1 MAEDE
6 PRKRFLREIAKEAS
20 SYRWLCRWNQ
30 FAFGLLTLGSIL
42 SSFLA
47 AILAAQNRPVDHTLV
62 IVLSGL
68 PAVLLSTIQGFDFN
82 ARAAYYDL
90 AATKFD
96 ELRISVMFQELA
108 LAEAVAKRLK
118 VSEELTARWAEILDR
133 RARNENFASV
143 SKSVP

>member
-30 FAFGLLTLGSIL
+30 FAFGLLMLGSIL

-62 IVLSGL
+62 VILSGL
-68 PAVLLSTIQGFDFN
+68 PAVLLSIIQGFDFN
-82 ARAAYYDL
+82 ARAAYYAL
-90 AATKFD
+90 AATKFE
-96 ELRISVMFQELA
+96 ELRISVMFQELT
-108 LAEAVAKRLK
+108 LAEAAAKRLK
-118 VSEELTARWAEILDR
+118 LSEELTARWAEILGR
-133 RARNENFASV
+133 WTRNENVASV

>member
-20 SYRWLCRWNQ
+20 LYRWLSRWNQ
-30 FAFGLLTLGSIL
+30 FGFGLLTFSSIL

-68 PAVLLSTIQGFDFN
+68 PAVLLSIIQGFDFN

-96 ELRISVMFQELA
+96 EIRIGVMFQELA
-108 LAEAVAKRLK
+108 LAEAAAKRLK

-133 RARNENFASV
+133 RTRNENFASV